1 MNKEVTIEILQ
12 ALRLEMKAK
21 ERHMEAEALRTA
33 LDELESKE
41 VWTNSWPIESEGDE
55 WHDRAQLLWRMM
67 RTTIAADRSKPEDV
81 VEGFRRLYGP
91 QGDKYDIMLRH
102 ALKQAEIY
110 IKAIREILLPLPSEY
125 ETALKQYSRN
135 M

>member
-1 MNKEVTIEILQ
+1 MEKRYTMEMLE
-12 ALRLEMKAK
+12 ALRMEMKAK

-33 LDELESKE
+33 LDELENVE
-41 VWTNSWPIESEGDE
+41 AWTNSWPIESEGDE

-67 RTTIAADRSKPEDV
+67 RTTMASDRSKPEDV
-81 VEGFRRLYGP
+81 VEGFRGLYGP
-91 QGDKYDIMLRH
+91 QGDKYDIMMRH
-102 ALKQAEIY
+102 VLNQADIY

-125 ETALKQYSRN
+125 ESALKQCNRN